1 MNDDLKNLQDTLT
14 RIREMASDLKKS
26 VAVEQRNQKD
36 DQKEWDEEEN
46 NLVLEDQDKLAQ
58 VKVKFNK
65 RYVIDQYFP

>member
-36 DQKEWDEEEN
+36 EQKEWDEEEN